1 LIRVDIPLADQIV
14 QVGHACLE
22 AGFKFEKPNEVIHLV
37 LVGVESEFQL
47 LATVEKLR
55 IQNIEYIL
63 FHEPDDGMGF
73 TAACIQPLTVK
84 NRRELRDF
92 PLWKAPREETK
103 TQI

>member
-22 AGFKFEKPNEVIHLV
+22 AGFKFNKPNEVIHLI
-37 LVGVESEFQL
+37 LVGVESEFNL

-55 IQNIEYIL
+55 DQGIEYIL

-73 TAACIQPLTVK
+73 TAACIQPLSVK
-84 NRRELRDF
+84 NKREFRDF
-92 PLWKAPREETK
+92 PLWKAPGEEAK
-103 TQI
+103 T